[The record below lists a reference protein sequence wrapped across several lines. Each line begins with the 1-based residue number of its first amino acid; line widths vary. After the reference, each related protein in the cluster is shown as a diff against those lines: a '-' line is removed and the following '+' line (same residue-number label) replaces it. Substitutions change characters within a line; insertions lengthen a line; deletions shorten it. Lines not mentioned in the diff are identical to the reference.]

1 MISAQPTHLD
11 LALRVIAKATTRE
24 SNTNHAVSS
33 DHLRIL
39 KSQKNFPSYIK
50 ARFLGAVMYFLDFTT
65 FLPNSPHWGSW
76 SDAFFL
82 GIQAVESGYLKPAQ
96 ALKVIEDQIRND
108 LGNHV
113 IVR

>member
-33 DHLRIL
+33 DHLIIL

-50 ARFLGAVMYFLDFTT
+50 ARFLGEVMYFLDFTT

-96 ALKVIEDQIRND
+96 ALEVIEGQIKND
-108 LGNHV
+108 LGNQ
-113 IVR
+113 IIIR